1 MLRLFRQFFN
11 QISHKRIQDTT
22 NLVDTFETFLGI
34 TLVLDIVNHEDAVFQ
49 RLNVFIRDTVI
60 HRNVIFGVQQ
70 NLVEHRFKRR
80 AFFLEHFA
88 KANALRN
95 LYFVQSCQLS
105 GCQAPIHFLNFTFDK
120 PVLQGVFNAVCNR
133 NEWLAEFRIFQS
145 FCQFCSIFFRCTVRD
160 FRPPDTLA
168 QMLSPVF

>member
-34 TLVLDIVNHEDAVFQ
+34 ALVLDIVNHEDAVFQ